1 MFSLHIVDEHVSQK
15 NQGSSSSLEINQEQL
30 DEPEFAPFENN
41 ATGLTQFVKVNATPK
56 KMTKNGQNVDQ
67 WLYWAAHFVLL
78 CTDGL

>member
-41 ATGLTQFVKVNATPK
+41 ATGLTQFVEVNATPK
-56 KMTKNGQNVDQ
+56 KMTKNGQKKSS
-67 WLYWAAHFVLL
+67 
-78 CTDGL
+78 